1 MLKLFR
7 HILTPQAT
15 NNYRARILHPQLL
28 AFLILLFFVSGVL
41 MSYTRA
47 NFPSVLGITA
57 NVSTDELLIL
67 TNQKRQ
73 ENGLSPLSLNGQ
85 LNSAAQ
91 NKAND
96 MLSKNYWAH
105 IAPDGTTPWYFIKN
119 TGYTYIYAG
128 ENLARGY
135 NSAGDVLNAWLASPT
150 HRENIMSSKYNNV
163 GFAVVTGNL
172 TGEDTVLVVEMF
184 GSTDSQMGNK
194 VVVQQTVQAMGLTPT
209 QAPQA
214 ISPTPMPTIAV
225 VQKKTTHSETA
236 NALASTS
243 QIKPLINAQTFSSN
257 IAALTITLFI
267 FVFILDVVIIE
278 RKKVLRFVGH
288 NLDHVIFLGMV
299 LAIILFLLKGSII

>member
-1 MLKLFR
+1 MLKLLR

-28 AFLILLFFVSGVL
+28 AFLILLFFASGIL
-41 MSYTRA
+41 MSYTRT

-73 ENGLSPLSLNGQ
+73 ENGLPPLSLNGQ

-119 TGYTYIYAG
+119 SGYTYIYAG

-135 NSAGDVLNAWLASPT
+135 NNANDVLNAWLASPT

-163 GFAVVTGNL
+163 GFAVATGNL

-184 GSTDSQMGNK
+184 GSAGSPTGNK
-194 VVVQQTVQAMGLTPT
+194 IAVQQTTQTVSLTPT
-209 QAPQA
+209 GIPQA
-214 ISPTPMPTIAV
+214 ISPMPRPTIV
-225 VQKKTTHSETA
+225 VQKRPTTSETA
-236 NALASTS
+236 NILASTS

-257 IAALTITLFI
+257 IAALTVTLFI

-299 LAIILFLLKGSII
+299 LIIILFLLKGNII